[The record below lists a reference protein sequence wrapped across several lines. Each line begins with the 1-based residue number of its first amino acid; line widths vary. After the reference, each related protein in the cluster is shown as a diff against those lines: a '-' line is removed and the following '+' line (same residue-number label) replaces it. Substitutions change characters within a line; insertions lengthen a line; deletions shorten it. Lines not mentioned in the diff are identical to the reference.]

1 MVISKLKSTFIIIGV
16 LALFGMLALYVFW
29 NPTETNIFPSC
40 PVYAATGIYCPGC
53 GSQRAAHKIL
63 NGNIVEGIRHNYLI
77 VLLAMVLLYQGFV
90 YVMNDLL
97 SKNIPNLLHKS
108 KVTFSIL
115 IIVILFWVLRNIDLF
130 PFSELAP

>member
-115 IIVILFWVLRNIDLF
+115 IIVVLFWVLRNIDLF

>member
-1 MVISKLKSTFIIIGV
+1 MGISKLKSTFIIIGV
-16 LALFGMLALYVFW
+16 LALLGMLSLYVFW
-29 NPTETNIFPSC
+29 NPTETSIFPSC

-63 NGNIVEGIRHNYLI
+63 NGNIIEGVRHNYMI

-90 YVMNDLL
+90 YVMNDMLG
-97 SKNIPNLLHKS
+97 KKIPNLLHKS

-115 IIVILFWVLRNIDLF
+115 IIVVLFWVLRNIDLF